1 MPNADTHDAIT
12 YACIPFT
19 FLVAE
24 LYWGADHT
32 LAIIA
37 TLAMI
42 FSGLMF
48 GPDLDLQSRPYRRWG
63 PLRFIWKPYQVAMP
77 HRSVFSHGPVLGTV
91 VRIVYFLVMFSLLVT
106 TLLYLRHLIYGEQTT
121 WQAQLE
127 WVRNDLYAL
136 WHETDGDYFKA
147 VFGGLCIG
155 ALSHT
160 AADVIWSSLKR
171 AHPTRRSRRHLQ

>member
-1 MPNADTHDAIT
+1 MPNADTHDTIT
-12 YACIPFT
+12 YAFIPFA
-19 FLVAE
+19 FLGAE
-24 LYWGADHT
+24 IYWNGDH
-32 LAIIA
+32 LLSIIA
-37 TLAMI
+37 TGAMV

-63 PLRFIWKPYQVAMP
+63 PLRFIWKPYQAALP

-91 VRIVYFLVMFSLLVT
+91 VRIAYFLIMFSLFVT
-106 TLLYLRHLIYGEQTT
+106 TLLYLRQLIFGEQTT

-136 WHETDGDYFKA
+136 WQETDGDYFKA
-147 VFGGLCIG
+147 AFAGLCIG

-160 AADVIWSSLKR
+160 TADIVWSSLKR
-171 AHPTRRSRRHLQ
+171 VRPTRPSRRH